1 MPVTGS
7 SGDIGDDAQLLTSLV
22 GDLRI
27 ILARDVGAVLVKFL
41 VKWGFMSEDRQ
52 VMAKQAGRYIAA
64 IARGIITAVLEE
76 RDKMEVERAR
86 GS

>member
-1 MPVTGS
+1 MPVTGNV
-7 SGDIGDDAQLLTSLV
+7 GDDAQLLSSLV

-27 ILARDVGAVLVKFL
+27 ILARDAGPVLVTFL
-41 VKWGFMSEDRQ
+41 LKWGFMSEDKQ
-52 VMAKQAGRYIAA
+52 IMAKQAGRYIAA
-64 IARGIITAVLEE
+64 IARGIVTAILEE